1 MSSSNGPS
9 AATSSD
15 HSYCFGRGYGKGSCS
30 KGNWSPL
37 NIGAMVVGFVLF
49 WPIGLL
55 VLYWNISGRDA
66 RDLPGAV
73 KQKWS
78 SLFNRTGTKQED
90 FSATAHNTVFEEFQ
104 QTQYDRIAEIK
115 EEIKERAR
123 RFNEFRSDAKRRAE
137 EEEFNKFMASN
148 PDKEK

>member
-15 HSYCFGRGYGKGSCS
+15 HSFCFVRGSSNGSCS

-49 WPIGLL
+49 WPIGLV
-55 VLYWNISGRDA
+55 VLYWNIKGRDA
-66 RDLPGAV
+66 WDLPAAA
-73 KQKWS
+73 KHKWS
-78 SLFNRTGTKQED
+78 SLFNRNNVSRD
-90 FSATAHNTVFEEFQ
+90 VSDSNNAVFDEFQ

-123 RFNEFRSDAKRRAE
+123 RFNEFRGDAKRRAE
-137 EEEFNKFMASN
+137 EEEFNKFMAN
-148 PDKEK
+148 HPDSDK

>member
-9 AATSSD
+9 AAATSD
-15 HSYCFGRGYGKGSCS
+15 HSFCFGRGIGNGSCS

-37 NIGAMVVGFVLF
+37 NIGAMVFGFVLF

-55 VLYWNISGRDA
+55 VLYWNIKGRDA

-73 KQKWS
+73 KHKWS
-78 SLFNRTGTKQED
+78 TLFNRNNTRSEN
-90 FSATAHNTVFEEFQ
+90 SSMSNNTVFDEFQ

-115 EEIKERAR
+115 EEIKERAK
-123 RFNEFRSDAKRRAE
+123 RFSDFRADATRRAE

-148 PDKEK
+148 PDAEK